1 MANSQTADWRLR
13 ETINKRI
20 ERQIREGYQPL
31 TRYKTLFPF
40 TEGGDIIDRRTG
52 KVKNVNT
59 FVAEYVNKQIGTPAA
74 FVAKMGK
81 YGVPKT
87 TAKQA
92 YAAHKAERLAD
103 AKAAYSKRLHVLAGM
118 DITRTG
124 SVRMHYRAQTDAIF
138 QLYLSRCS
146 VLPFFRLLLL
156 FGFVYIQGAASCGTA
171 PCKNFLVCMREADKP
186 GKKLRYTERRRRNR
200 TKEKEDWKWISL
212 HSKKRSR

>member
-52 KVKNVNT
+52 KVKNVNR
-59 FVAEYVNKQIGTPAA
+59 FVAEYVNKQIGTQAA

-92 YAAHKAERLAD
+92 YASHKAERLAE

-124 SVRMHYRAQTDAIF
+124 AVRMHYRTQTDAIF
-138 QLYLSRCS
+138 QLYLSRLAGS
-146 VLPFFRLLLL
+146 PGYDEAKQKIDSLSDTEKAEALRVAKRRSTPGGHYTLSFYEMLGEYLDIE
-156 FGFVYIQGAASCGTA
+156 YA
-171 PCKNFLVCMREADKP
+171 PQHTP
-186 GKKLRYTERRRRNR
+186 
-200 TKEKEDWKWISL
+200 
-212 HSKKRSR
+212 